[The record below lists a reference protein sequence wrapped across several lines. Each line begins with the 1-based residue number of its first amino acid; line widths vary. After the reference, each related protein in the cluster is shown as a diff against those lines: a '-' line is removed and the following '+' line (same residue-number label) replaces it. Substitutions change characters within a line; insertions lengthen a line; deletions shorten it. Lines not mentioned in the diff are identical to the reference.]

1 MYGVIWKSCPDSPE
15 IAQVEEKLDSI
26 VTRLQKAEDL
36 QMEIEKLLDDDSRVG
51 DEVDAQGP
59 WFDMVRERI
68 HDVKLWLK
76 NSQKQ
81 NTSEKPEPIA
91 PSPKHTSSAPKMKLP
106 KTDLRKFSGD
116 VLDWPEFWD
125 IFRVAI
131 HDNVEIPTVQKFVY
145 LKSLLYD
152 EAAGYIANIKTEEA
166 NYEVAVQRLT
176 SRYGKDEVQK
186 TRLMTKLG
194 EMKAL
199 EQSNK
204 AMRDALDE
212 LCATVRALEVQGVT
226 TEQYGTLLMPLIE
239 SKLPK
244 DWRLVWAQEKAG
256 LSKEDVTFSKLLK
269 VLEQELEIRES
280 ADQTVEIEQPSK
292 HHQPIEREKPLLPTA
307 SGLMAKS
314 VTCTFC
320 KGPHSPKQCSV
331 PMSVDDRFKKVK
343 EIRAC
348 FRCTRSGH
356 RMSACRFRKPCPC
369 GRGSHIPQLC
379 KTGGVKIPEVQK
391 PHSKYG

>member
-1 MYGVIWKSCPDSPE
+1 MKTKQIDRLKRARTGLRGWMKRDFDAIRNMIESDSPE
-15 IAQVEEKLDSI
+15 IARVEEKLDSI

-36 QMEIEKLLDDDSRVG
+36 QMEIEKLLDDDSQVG

-81 NTSEKPEPIA
+81 NTSEQPEPIA

-125 IFRVAI
+125 IFRVTI

-186 TRLMTKLG
+186 TRLMTKLA

-212 LCATVRALEVQGVT
+212 LCATVRVLELQGVT

-239 SKLPK
+239 SKLPYRK
-244 DWRLVWAQEKAG
+244 GK
-256 LSKEDVTFSKLLK
+256 TF
-269 VLEQELEIRES
+269 VANCIWFN
-280 ADQTVEIEQPSK
+280 
-292 HHQPIEREKPLLPTA
+292 
-307 SGLMAKS
+307 G
-314 VTCTFC
+314 
-320 KGPHSPKQCSV
+320 
-331 PMSVDDRFKKVK
+331 
-343 EIRAC
+343 
-348 FRCTRSGH
+348 
-356 RMSACRFRKPCPC
+356 
-369 GRGSHIPQLC
+369 
-379 KTGGVKIPEVQK
+379 
-391 PHSKYG
+391 